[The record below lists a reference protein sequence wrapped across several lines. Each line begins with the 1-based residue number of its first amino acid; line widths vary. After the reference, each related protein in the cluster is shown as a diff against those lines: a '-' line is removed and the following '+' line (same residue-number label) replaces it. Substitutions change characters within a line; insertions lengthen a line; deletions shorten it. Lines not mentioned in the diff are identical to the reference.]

1 MAETTL
7 DQVIA
12 VDKEITEMKREA
24 DDQILA
30 LHNEK
35 QVTFATMDQE
45 NDASLKKH
53 QEAIME
59 TIANDLEAFKTQQ
72 RAESA
77 SSLAQLESRFKDQKD
92 ELVQNIV
99 EEVLNIY
106 GNR

>member
-1 MAETTL
+1 
-7 DQVIA
+7 
-12 VDKEITEMKREA
+12 
-24 DDQILA
+24 
-30 LHNEK
+30 
-35 QVTFATMDQE
+35 
-45 NDASLKKH
+45 
-53 QEAIME
+53 ME

-77 SSLAQLESRFKDQKD
+77 SSLTQLESRFKDQKD